1 MGGYQMKH
9 ATLWLFSFVVAAILL
24 TGCGEGATVEKVE
37 EENQTASETEAESKP
52 NWLEEKENLTAEE
65 QMIKSFVSDFYST
78 DREASEQAINE
89 YVHPDVQEFFL
100 LVSGLTD
107 DTEITT
113 INLEQFA
120 VIETVEHEEDG
131 ETGKITLT
139 RTEDESGKLHEM
151 IFFVYE
157 EKVGWIF
164 SPTSEDEEMREA
176 FNEMRA
182 LLSAEVSPAD
192 LLVTPEEETEE
203 VLAEDSEKEI
213 GTRNNPFSIGERV
226 SLTYYDIFHGNVQL
240 DIELLEIISGDAA
253 WEMVRKGNQF
263 NDEPGEGQKY
273 ILAKYHVVVNEV
285 EEEPF
290 DLNHALF
297 DAVSSGGNTYD
308 DFISVSGLEPDLGN
322 ELYEGAEREGYTFFL
337 VDQNDDNPLAAFQ
350 RRSDAEVWFQ
360 LRD

>member
-1 MGGYQMKH
+1 MKH
-9 ATLWLFSFVVAAILL
+9 ATLWLFSFVVAAIML

-37 EENQTASETEAESKP
+37 GDNQTASETESETKP
-52 NWLEEKENLTAEE
+52 NWLEEKQNLTAEE
-65 QMIKSFVSDFYST
+65 QMIKDFVSNFYSS
-78 DREASEQAINE
+78 DKEARDQAITE

-100 LVSGLTD
+100 FVSGFTD
-107 DTEITT
+107 DTTT
-113 INLEQFA
+113 IDLEKFA
-120 VIETVEHEEDG
+120 VIETVEHEEEG
-131 ETGKITLT
+131 ETGKVTLT

-164 SPTSEDEEMREA
+164 SPTSEDAEMREA
-176 FNEMRA
+176 FDEMRA
-182 LLSAEVSPAD
+182 LLSAEVPSAD
-192 LLVTPEEETEE
+192 LLVTYEPIEEIEEESS
-203 VLAEDSEKEI
+203 ADSEKEV
-213 GTRNNPFSIGERV
+213 GTRNNPLRIGERV
-226 SLTYYDIFHGNVQL
+226 SLTYYDLFHGNVQL
-240 DIELLEIISGDAA
+240 DIELLEVISGDAA
-253 WEMVRKGNQF
+253 WEIVRQGNQF
-263 NDEPGEGQKY
+263 NDEPGEGQEY
-273 ILAKYHVVVNEV
+273 ILAKYRVVVNEV

-322 ELYEGAEREGYTFFL
+322 ELYEGAEREGYTYFL
-337 VDQNDDNPLAAFQ
+337 VNQNDENPLAAFQ